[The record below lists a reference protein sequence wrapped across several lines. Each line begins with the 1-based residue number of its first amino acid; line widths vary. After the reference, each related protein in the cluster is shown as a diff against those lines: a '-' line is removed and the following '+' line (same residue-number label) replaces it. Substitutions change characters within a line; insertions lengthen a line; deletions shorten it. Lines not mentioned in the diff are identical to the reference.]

1 MCMWDECNATLLP
14 HGVSVVQNC
23 QVLRL
28 RRRIY
33 TTEEYVI
40 GSEVWGGTGVH
51 SKRGRVLLKKDR
63 TKHAN
68 KRLWGQYGRKLCTQ
82 HTAEV
87 PLSKIPKDTKPAKA
101 CIETFP
107 VSLLPKDI
115 KQLRRKVGNA
125 IHAFHLLECKLTVHL
140 FLSERLPWNSHQAI
154 VHF

>member
-1 MCMWDECNATLLP
+1 MNVMQHSCHTGSVWCRIVRYWDLE
-14 HGVSVVQNC
+14 
-23 QVLRL
+23 
-28 RRRIY
+28 
-33 TTEEYVI
+33 EEYTQLRNTWL
-40 GSEVWGGTGVH
+40 GQRFEVERGVH